1 MSIKSQ
7 IPNAFTLSNLLCGI
21 LIIIV
26 SFKGLFTTVI
36 VLAAA
41 ALIFDFL
48 DGSAARVL
56 KVKSDIGKD
65 LDSLADM
72 VSFGVAP
79 AIVLYNFWL
88 PHFSST
94 ASYLPF
100 LALLPAIFAAY
111 RLAVFNNT
119 SQSSEYFLGLATPA
133 LAIFAFSIP
142 LAACHSIALNLIVN
156 SPWLIVVYSLLGSY
170 LLLSRI
176 KFLSYKL
183 GSPDK
188 YLNRTRLISIGCFIL
203 IVAFFKFFGIILC
216 LLLYLVISLTIQKRL
231 NTL

>member
-48 DGSAARVL
+48 DGSAARAL
-56 KVKSDIGKD
+56 KVRSTIGKD

-88 PHFSST
+88 PHYSSST
-94 ASYLPF
+94 LWLPF
-100 LALLPAIFAAY
+100 MALLPAIFAAY

-119 SQSSEYFLGLATPA
+119 EQSSEYFLGLATPA

-142 LAACHSIALNLIVN
+142 LASYHSIALNFITN
-156 SPWLIVVYSLLGSY
+156 SPWLIIVYSLLGSY
-170 LLLSRI
+170 LLLSPI
-176 KFLSYKL
+176 KFLAYKL
-183 GSPDK
+183 GSADK
-188 YLNRTRLISIGCFIL
+188 QLNRIRLISIGCFVL